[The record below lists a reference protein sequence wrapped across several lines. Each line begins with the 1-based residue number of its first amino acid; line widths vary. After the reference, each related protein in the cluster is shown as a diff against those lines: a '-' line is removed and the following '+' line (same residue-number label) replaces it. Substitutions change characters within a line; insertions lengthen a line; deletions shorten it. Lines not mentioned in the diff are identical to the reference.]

1 MKLGVL
7 TVPLQGLP
15 IDQVFP
21 YLHSLGV
28 QCVELGTGGY
38 TNHNHCNPDVLLN
51 DESEIKRL
59 QTLLA
64 ENELTISAL
73 SCHGNPVHPDAAR
86 AAADHRVFEQ
96 TCELAERLGVDTV
109 VGFSGCPGDHAGAK
123 YPNWVTCAWPED
135 FGKILEWQWNEVLIP
150 YWQSAADIAKAH
162 GISKIALEMHPGF
175 SVYNPASLLRLRR
188 AVGDIIGANFDPSHL
203 IWQGMDPSAALRE
216 LAGAVYHFHAKDTLV
231 DRTNTAKNGVLDT
244 GSYGNIAARSWVFRT
259 VGYGTD
265 MKAWKDMI
273 STLRL
278 IGYDGA
284 VSIEHEDGLMSPRE
298 GLEKA
303 VAALRDILIT
313 EDTAAM
319 WWL

>member
-15 IDQVFP
+15 IEQVFP

-73 SCHGNPVHPDAAR
+73 SCHGNPVHPDTAR

-162 GISKIALEMHPGF
+162 GVNKIALEMHPGF

-273 STLRL
+273 STLRM

-303 VAALRDILIT
+303 VVALRDILIT

>member
-162 GISKIALEMHPGF
+162 GVSKIALEMHPGF
-175 SVYNPASLLRLRR
+175 AVYNPASLLRLRN

-244 GSYGNIAARSWVFRT
+244 GSYGNIAARSWAFRT

-319 WWL
+319 WWV